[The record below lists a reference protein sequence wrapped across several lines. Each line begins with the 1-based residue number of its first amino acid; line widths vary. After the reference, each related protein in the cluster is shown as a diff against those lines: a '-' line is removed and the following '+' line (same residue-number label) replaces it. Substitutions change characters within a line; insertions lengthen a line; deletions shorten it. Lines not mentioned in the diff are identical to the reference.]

1 MMTYEDFK
9 GKVTEEFMSYM
20 PEQYKNMELNVYKA
34 NKINRTL
41 DALIIVDSSDGEHIS
56 PTIYINDMYNQYMKC
71 ADFEAVMSDSVEVM
85 VVAMEEIDNVCAIN
99 LVTAKD
105 NIVFQL
111 INTEQNKE
119 LLENIPCREF
129 LDLSIIYR
137 LVTKIDE
144 GGTQSAVITNELA
157 EKLGFTEEQLLK
169 LAVENT
175 RRIFPP
181 VVKTLADIMREL
193 LQAEMQPEMLPEI
206 ADSMFDEL
214 SEETMMWVISND
226 RGIYGAIS
234 MLYEDKLHEL
244 ALEVDDDLYI
254 LPSSMHEV
262 MAVRASMCDDP
273 YEYAEMV
280 SDINM
285 RDLLLEE
292 RLSNQVYHYDKD
304 LRKITLAT
312 DTPNKRLDRA
322 EADSE

>member
-9 GKVTEEFMSYM
+9 GKVTEQFMSYM
-20 PEQYKNMELNVYKA
+20 PEQYKDMELRVDKV

-41 DALIIVDSSDGEHIS
+41 DGIHIFDVSAGKHQIS
-56 PTIYINDMYNQYMKC
+56 PTIYINDMYEKYMQC
-71 ADFEAVMSDSVEVM
+71 ADFEAVIDESVEVM
-85 VVAMEEIDNVCAIN
+85 VAEMGEVDKVAELDFT
-99 LVTAKD
+99 TAKD

-119 LLENIPCREF
+119 MLEKVPNRQY

-137 LVTKIDE
+137 LVVKMDE
-144 GGTQSAVITNELA
+144 EGTQSAIISNELA
-157 EKLGFTEEQLLK
+157 GHLGFTEEQLFK
-169 LAVENT
+169 IAAENT

-181 VVKTLADIMREL
+181 VVKSAADIL
-193 LQAEMQPEMLPEI
+193 LEMMPAEMADLMIDELPE
-206 ADSMFDEL
+206 EQTL
-214 SEETMMWVISND
+214 WVISNE
-226 RGIYGAIS
+226 RALNGAIS

-244 ALEVDDDLYI
+244 ALELDDDLYI
-254 LPSSMHEV
+254 FASSTHEV
-262 MAVRASMCDDP
+262 IAVRASMGDP

-280 SDINM
+280 SEVNM
-285 RDLLLEE
+285 TQVDLDE

-304 LRKITLAT
+304 LRKLSLAT